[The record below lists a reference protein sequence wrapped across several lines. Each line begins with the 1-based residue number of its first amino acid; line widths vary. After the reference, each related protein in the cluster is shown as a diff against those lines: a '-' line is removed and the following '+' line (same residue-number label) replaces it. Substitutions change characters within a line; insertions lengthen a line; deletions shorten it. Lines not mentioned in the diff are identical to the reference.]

1 MSKPRRSR
9 KSSSFSVPENGVDL
23 RQFAIRMGLS
33 AGGAAAGG
41 MAQRIL
47 KRQKSSLGSLLK
59 AAAAGVTA
67 ALLVA
72 AARPVLARA
81 GLLSEQKE
89 HEAND
94 DGRELPDLLLGGA
107 GRGLVYGALLH
118 PLLPGPPFLRG
129 MAFGTA
135 EYVLGPVGGASGLL
149 QPLTPW
155 QKVPGMAHLF
165 HPGDPSRTPFVDH
178 LLYGVA
184 LGVLYGR
191 GARKGTRGD

>member
-9 KSSSFSVPENGVDL
+9 KSSNFSLRDNDVDL
-23 RQFAIRMGLS
+23 RRLAIRMGLS

-41 MAQRIL
+41 VAERIL
-47 KRQKSSLGSLLK
+47 RRQKSSLGSLLK

-67 ALLVA
+67 ALVVA
-72 AARPVLARA
+72 ALRPVMARA
-81 GLLSEQKE
+81 GMLSRNAEG
-89 HEAND
+89 D
-94 DGRELPDLLLGGA
+94 DDEGGELPDLLLGGA
-107 GRGLVYGALLH
+107 GRGLVYGALIH

-129 MAFGTA
+129 LAYGTA

-155 QKVPGMAHLF
+155 RKVPGMAHLF

-178 LLYGVA
+178 ILYGVA

-191 GARKGTRGD
+191 GARKGISGD

>member
-9 KSSSFSVPENGVDL
+9 KSSNFSLPEDGVDL
-23 RQFAIRMGLS
+23 RRLAIRMGLS

-41 MAQRIL
+41 VAERMLR
-47 KRQKSSLGSLLK
+47 RQKSSLGSLLK

-81 GLLSEQKE
+81 GVLSREPE
-89 HEAND
+89 DEDNEDRA
-94 DGRELPDLLLGGA
+94 ELPDLLLGGA

-118 PLLPGPPFLRG
+118 PLLPGPPLLRG
-129 MAFGTA
+129 MAYGTV

-155 QKVPGMAHLF
+155 RKVPGMSHLF

-178 LLYGVA
+178 ILYGVA